1 MEEVKMI
8 VISLLSSA
16 ITLLLKAFLDNKSE
30 KRKNRMELQKQV
42 FQRKTDAV
50 ENAMSWYQEAIDCF
64 STMQMA
70 CKGLKE
76 DFNTFD
82 YSLYILTAQKVKQLS
97 EETAEKLN
105 PLYLYYNVSR
115 IEQQFDTTHSLYY
128 IIYAL
133 KEISNLDQK
142 ARELSEKGFAPDSIE
157 IKNVMN
163 QGKVLFDGLYKA
175 LDVHIESM
183 ANIQKRLRLEYQSY
197 SFEEEKKKT
206 WWH

>member
-1 MEEVKMI
+1 
-8 VISLLSSA
+8 
-16 ITLLLKAFLDNKSE
+16 
-30 KRKNRMELQKQV
+30 MELQKQV

>member
-1 MEEVKMI
+1 
-8 VISLLSSA
+8 
-16 ITLLLKAFLDNKSE
+16 
-30 KRKNRMELQKQV
+30 MELQKQV

-142 ARELSEKGFAPDSIE
+142 ARELLEKGFAPDSIK